1 MSNETENIGEPSSE
15 PFEKK
20 QKGNLKIYVGMS
32 AGVGKTYRMLQEAR
46 HAMADFLG
54 CDADEVAFGMNMT
67 SLTFAMSRAIGR
79 ELKAGDEILL
89 TALDHDANF
98 SPWKALEEL
107 NNENHPLIN
116 KLKLKLTGRVAPSV
130 IESIKEHGL
139 ETFLSVTPF
148 QPHDQAI
155 RQMKSA
161 AVLLL
166 CVYEDNKF
174 IVTGKLF
181 EYLAAHRPILF
192 TGSKDGDAARIVLET
207 EAGPVFS
214 RDEVQPIKQHILFL
228 YQQFEKGELQLK
240 SDQHQKCWPVAGRMD
255 LSFR

>member
-1 MSNETENIGEPSSE
+1 MDYYRELLRSSWADRKHHRLE
-15 PFEKK
+15 KEVLSSADVLTVVGRGMKEEFEMKR
-20 QKGNLKIYVGMS
+20 GREVTVVTNGFD
-32 AGVGKTYRMLQEAR
+32 E
-46 HAMADFLG
+46 ADFLNKNT
-54 CDADEVAFGMNMT
+54 EVDKEFSSVHIG
-67 SLTFAMSRAIGR
+67 SFFARINPTGLWR
-79 ELKAGDEILL
+79 
-89 TALDHDANF
+89 
-98 SPWKALEEL
+98 ALEEL
-107 NNENHPLIN
+107 KNENHPLIN

-130 IESIKEHGL
+130 IESIKEYGL
-139 ETFLSVTPF
+139 ETLLSVAPF

-181 EYLAAHRPILF
+181 EYLAAHRPIRF

-214 RDEVQPIKQHILFL
+214 REEVQPIKQHILFL
-228 YQQFEKGELQLK
+228 YQQFERGELQLK
-240 SDQHQKCWPVAGRMD
+240 SDQHQKYSHRLLARQVAD
-255 LSFR
+255 QLNSIAKV